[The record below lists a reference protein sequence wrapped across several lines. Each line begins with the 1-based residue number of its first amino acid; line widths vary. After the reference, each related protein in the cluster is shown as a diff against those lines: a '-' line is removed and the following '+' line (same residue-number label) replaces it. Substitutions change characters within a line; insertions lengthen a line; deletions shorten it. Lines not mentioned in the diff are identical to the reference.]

1 MHWDWEM
8 QFSFIKKENMPFW
21 DMEGNCIPHYFREQ
35 EKFQMLSLELS
46 PTKVGI
52 QKRQAVTKVAKD
64 VQKLAL
70 THGW

>member
-46 PTKVGI
+46 SF
-52 QKRQAVTKVAKD
+52 
-64 VQKLAL
+64 
-70 THGW
+70 